1 MESLLWLPEPLL
13 YHRRRSPWVFFTE
26 ALKLVSNLMVDQAE
40 EGVDRTELIH
50 MQSLISL
57 MPNLVEC
64 GLPSKKR

>member
-26 ALKLVSNLMVDQAE
+26 ALNLVPNLMVSQAE
-40 EGVDRTELIH
+40 EGVDRTVL

-57 MPNLVEC
+57 MPNPVEC